1 MNIFKRKA
9 QGLGMSDAL
18 KILTKPQRDK
28 LLNSLPKNVELKRVW
43 LEDISVNEKYVETK
57 EMICF
62 TYMLNGKEVKGSIFS
77 GFYKRPKDSL
87 KGR

>member
-1 MNIFKRKA
+1 M
-9 QGLGMSDAL
+9 L
-18 KILTKPQRDK
+18 KQLTDTQKDRF
-28 LLNSLPKNVELKRVW
+28 LRTIPKGVVLKKVW
-43 LEDISVNEKYVETK
+43 LEDVVVNKRYIEAK

-77 GFYKRPKDSL
+77 GVYKRPKDSL